1 MKRKLSLICCLLAVT
16 LVSSIA
22 LFACQSIDDSSVS
35 YREPT
40 ASELEEILGIVEYDH
55 KQQVKEQTAGD
66 YELVNIYVYGDSAA
80 YLKYEVTVDTANGA
94 KADDVKVVTSTEKEN
109 TVVVQVNSKTTV
121 DVNYKLTLTLT
132 DKNGTAYTREDG
144 TTYSADFNH
153 VVPRYTLVN
162 FEQFVAAADAGSKQT
177 VTVVGY
183 LVGIVSTTSGSSKG
197 CIYLIDKEGHGYYAY
212 KPAGVPG
219 DAVKNDEQLREAW
232 PVGTEIQVS
241 GVPACPFGQYE
252 FDYGCTVTKT
262 GNKITQEELNKYYRD
277 ATEDWGKAT
286 DNTDK
291 SLIPYQNSLVELKG
305 AKFTSYS
312 GKYYY
317 FTVNGVQYNIF
328 NTNYFM
334 DGEDVKTLLD
344 KYVSGKQATIKGLV
358 SVYDKKYQIYPL
370 GLDCIDNVQDTTFS
384 AQEKIKTTISELAS
398 SVTTK
403 YTQDAENQTLPAA
416 GTTFSDVTIT
426 WSLDKDY
433 DGITLNNG
441 VLSVE
446 LQTVVQTFNLT
457 ATLTN
462 GGVTETKVFEISVD
476 AKELV
481 EYEPVAITAPAA
493 GEYKIFMDTT
503 AKGGSILYFNGT
515 LNNRGALV
523 STDKASE
530 AATVVVA
537 AVEGKAG
544 VYTLKVRD
552 KYLVGYLNGTYN
564 NLKLADEAGEWTW
577 NDEIKTFVTT
587 FMTVNKNNESYEA
600 TFYFGTYFNAKNNT
614 VGNTFALS
622 AISYVTGDNNKNVG
636 TTQFVGYFGT
646 LQEKGET
653 PEPTDEEKLAAIVK
667 KVSTTVTA
675 DFDLDST
682 VTWAVKSGN
691 AITIEGKTAKVT
703 RPAAGAEDAT
713 VVLTATL
720 GNATKDV
727 TITVKAMPSAEIE
740 EVTLADFLTAKDST
754 EVFYKISGVV
764 VYVENTTFGNIYIS
778 DGKTTVYVYGL
789 CAERMSYTT
798 GWNNAKDFNTLGV
811 EAGTYVTLA
820 SAKGS
825 FSGNAQAVG
834 SGLIEKRAGTDVEKT
849 YVDKYSAQKKL
860 DKISVDGI
868 VSADIKLDTN
878 AEWTSSNTAAIEIIK
893 GESTVTGKV
902 TRGESDVEVT
912 LTATVTVNG
921 QSVSK
926 EFKVTVLSTATKS
939 KTVTMQYTGAVTT
952 NMAADNNAATV
963 GLDETLFTILS
974 TKTGSNHVGLNK
986 DGTIRLYSG
995 KSCELTI
1002 SVTEGHTIK
1011 SIKVS
1016 FGSKSNGTLLVTDGE
1031 TEITGT
1037 SDVYTVNGSKVVLAN
1052 SKSSGQVHITSI
1064 EIIYE

>member
-121 DVNYKLTLTLT
+121 DANYKLTLTLT

-262 GNKITQEELNKYYRD
+262 GNSITQEELNKCYRD

-317 FTVNGVQYNIF
+317 FTVNGVQYNIY

-334 DGEDVKTLLD
+334 DGEDVKTLLA
-344 KYVSGKQATIKGLV
+344 KFEPGKQATVKGLV
-358 SVYDKKYQIYPL
+358 SVFDKQYQIYPL

-384 AQEKIKTTISELAS
+384 AQEKIKTTLYELTS

-403 YTQDAENQTLPAA
+403 YTQDTENKPLPAA

-433 DGITLNNG
+433 AGITLNNG
-441 VLSVE
+441 ALSVE
-446 LQTVVQTFNLT
+446 LQTVAQIFNLT

-587 FMTVNKNNESYEA
+587 FMTVKNDTEYEE
-600 TFYFGTYFNAKNNT
+600 TFYFGTYFNEKKAS

-675 DFDLDST
+675 DFELDST
-682 VTWAVKSGN
+682 VTWTVKSGT
-691 AITIEGKTAKVT
+691 AIKIENGKAIVT
-703 RPAAGAEDAT
+703 RPVAGTEDAT

-727 TITVKAMPSAEIE
+727 TITVKAMPGEA
-740 EVTLADFLTAKDST
+740 TLKTIT
-754 EVFYKISGVV
+754 EVK
-764 VYVENTTFGNIYIS
+764 
-778 DGKTTVYVYGL
+778 
-789 CAERMSYTT
+789 
-798 GWNNAKDFNTLGV
+798 
-811 EAGTYVTLA
+811 
-820 SAKGS
+820 
-825 FSGNAQAVG
+825 Q
-834 SGLIEKRAGTDVEKT
+834 
-849 YVDKYSAQKKL
+849 L
-860 DKISVDGI
+860 DD
-868 VSADIKLDTN
+868 DT
-878 AEWTSSNTAAIEIIK
+878 EVIIK
-893 GESTVTGKV
+893 GVVTSIDTAWDTSFKNMSVILTDDTGSILVYRLATQVNLGDTITVTGKV
-902 TRGESDVEVT
+902 GTYKEKQIAQGATAVIDISHVCSEWNDATCEKAETCKVCGKVKDGSTPLGHIDENNDNFCDRCNSSMAALSSEVISVAGKTGALADDKLTISWTGTDFVVTNKKTSDSDPIRNSDADHYRVYKNSELVIAATNGKKITKIVITCTAANYTKELKGTDATTEISGKTITITLAEGSNSIT
-912 LTATVTVNG
+912 LTASA
-921 QSVSK
+921 Q
-926 EFKVTVLSTATKS
+926 
-939 KTVTMQYTGAVTT
+939 
-952 NMAADNNAATV
+952 
-963 GLDETLFTILS
+963 
-974 TKTGSNHVGLNK
+974 
-986 DGTIRLYSG
+986 IR
-995 KSCELTI
+995 
-1002 SVTEGHTIK
+1002 IK
-1011 SIKVS
+1011 
-1016 FGSKSNGTLLVTDGE
+1016 
-1031 TEITGT
+1031 
-1037 SDVYTVNGSKVVLAN
+1037 
-1052 SKSSGQVHITSI
+1052 QI
-1064 EIIYE
+1064 EIFYAE

>member
-66 YELVNIYVYGDSAA
+66 YELVNIYVYGDSIA
-80 YLKYEVTVDTANGA
+80 YLKYEVNVDTANGA

-109 TVVVQVNSKTTV
+109 TVLVQVNSKTTV
-121 DVNYKLTLTLT
+121 DANYKLTLTLT
-132 DKNGTAYTREDG
+132 DKDGTAYKREDG
-144 TTYSADFNH
+144 TTYSVSFDH
-153 VVPRYTLVN
+153 VIPRYTLVN
-162 FEQFVAAADAGSKQT
+162 FKQFVAAADAGSKQT

-183 LVGIVSTTSGSSKG
+183 LVGIVSTTSSSSKG

-241 GVPACPFGQYE
+241 GVPACPYGQYE

-262 GNKITQEELNKYYRD
+262 GNKITQEELNGYYRN

-291 SLIPYQNSLVELKG
+291 SLIPYQNSLVELNG

-317 FTVNGVQYNIF
+317 FTVNGVQYNIY

-334 DGEDVKTLLD
+334 DGDDVKTLLD

-358 SVYDKKYQIYPL
+358 SVFDKKYQIYPL

-384 AQEKIKTTISELAS
+384 AQEKIKTTISELTS

-403 YTQDAENQTLPAA
+403 YTQDTENETLPAA

-441 VLSVE
+441 ALSVE
-446 LQTVVQTFNLT
+446 LQTVAQTFKLT

-462 GGVTETKVFEISVD
+462 DGVTETKVFEISVD

-503 AKGGSILYFNGT
+503 AKGGSVLYFDGT
-515 LNNRGALV
+515 LTSKGALV
-523 STDKASE
+523 STNKASE

-537 AVEGKAG
+537 AVEGKDG
-544 VYTLKVRD
+544 VYTIKVGE
-552 KYLVGYLNGTYN
+552 KYLVGYLTTDKYN
-564 NLKLADEAGEWTW
+564 NLKLDDEAGEWTW

-587 FMTVNKNNESYEA
+587 FTTFNKNNNTEYVE
-600 TFYFGTYFNAKNNT
+600 TFYFGTYFNSKYNS
-614 VGNTFALS
+614 VGNTFGLS

-653 PEPTDEEKLAAIVK
+653 PEPTDQEKLDAIVAK
-667 KVSTTVTA
+667 ISTTVTE
-675 DFDLDST
+675 DFDLDET
-682 VTWAVKSGN
+682 VTWEVTSGA
-691 AITIEGKTAKVT
+691 AITISGNKATVT
-703 RPAAGAEDAT
+703 RPAAGEEDAT
-713 VVLTATL
+713 VVIKATL
-720 GNATKDV
+720 GSANATI
-727 TITVKAMPSAEIE
+727 TLTVKAMPAEELE
-740 EVTLADFLTAKDST
+740 EVSLADFLAAKDST

-764 VYVENTTFGNIYIS
+764 VEIANTKYGNIYIS
-778 DGKTTVYVYGL
+778 DGETVVYLYGL
-789 CAERMSYTT
+789 CASRMEYNS
-798 GWNNAKDFNTLGV
+798 GWQNLEDFNTLGLEV
-811 EAGTYVTLA
+811 GMYVTLA

-825 FSGNAQAVG
+825 HSGNPQAVG
-834 SGLIEKRAGTDVEKT
+834 SGLLAKRAGTDVEKT

-860 DKISVDGI
+860 DKISVDEE
-868 VSADIKLDTN
+868 AYDDIELDTN
-878 AEWTSSNTAAIEIIK
+878 AEWTSSNTSAIEINK
-893 GESTVTGKV
+893 GESTITGKV

-926 EFKVTVLSTATKS
+926 EFKVTVKKAGEVALPTETISIEKYAAANGWTNAVKYSTVECDIFTVEAKGGANTGKYYTSGKDWRCYGSESAKITFTAKEGYTISSIKITWGNTGVLTVGSKTYNSGNSIEVNGTTIELTAT
-939 KTVTMQYTGAVTT
+939 
-952 NMAADNNAATV
+952 
-963 GLDETLFTILS
+963 
-974 TKTGSNHVGLNK
+974 
-986 DGTIRLYSG
+986 
-995 KSCELTI
+995 
-1002 SVTEGHTIK
+1002 
-1011 SIKVS
+1011 
-1016 FGSKSNGTLLVTDGE
+1016 
-1031 TEITGT
+1031 
-1037 SDVYTVNGSKVVLAN
+1037 
-1052 SKSSGQVHITSI
+1052 SGQVRITAI
-1064 EIIYE
+1064 EVIYTVAE